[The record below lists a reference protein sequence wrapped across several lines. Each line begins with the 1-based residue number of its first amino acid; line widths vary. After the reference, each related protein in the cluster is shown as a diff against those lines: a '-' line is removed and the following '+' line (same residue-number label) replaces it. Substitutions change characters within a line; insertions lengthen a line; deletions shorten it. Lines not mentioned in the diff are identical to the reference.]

1 MNQRQFIGIKRDQI
15 YSPNHIINDN
25 LIFQKIIDELNKI
38 GVKSKVYSENEINS
52 LTISNSEVIFSMA
65 RGEKA
70 GNRLLNLADDG
81 LLIINS
87 GRAVLN
93 CYRVNMIKLLQDAG
107 VNFPFS
113 RVVTTENTNI
123 NYSLDDFNSH
133 KIWIKRGDVHAV
145 HREDV
150 SLVYSNEEM
159 TNLLKEFSTRGIK
172 EAVLQ
177 EHLDGDVVKFYCVK
191 DTSFF
196 YWYYLNGKNHAK
208 FDLDE
213 LKKYATNSA
222 RALGLEIL
230 GGDAIISPEGQ
241 ISIIDVNDWPSFAP
255 IRDEASKI
263 IAYTIYKKAKKFYNL

>member
-1 MNQRQFIGIKRDQI
+1 MLTFTGIKRKEK
-15 YSPNHIINDN
+15 YSPNHITNDA
-25 LIFQKIIDELNKI
+25 LIMEKTAEELEKFNFECRIIDETELESEFNI
-38 GVKSKVYSENEINS
+38 TSK
-52 LTISNSEVIFSMA
+52 LIFSMA

-263 IAYTIYKKAKKFYNL
+263 IAYTIHNKALNFYDKVL